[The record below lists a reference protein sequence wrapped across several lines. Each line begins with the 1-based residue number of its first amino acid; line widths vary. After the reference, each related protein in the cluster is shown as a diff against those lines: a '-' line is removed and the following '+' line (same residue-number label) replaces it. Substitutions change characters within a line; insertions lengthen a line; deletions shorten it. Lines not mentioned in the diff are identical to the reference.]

1 MFLSA
6 SQVREFKDNGVLI
19 AKNVLTE
26 ADFAAVEAETAAY
39 VDRRARELQAAGKLK
54 DLHENA
60 PFDKRIGLLFEQC
73 PEIEHGIDI
82 MHLRGRAMFAFLHN
96 KNLLDA
102 VESLIGPELTCSPIQ
117 HLRARMPGG
126 KDGGKHGLVP
136 WHQDAG
142 VTLEEAD
149 ASDIVTCWLP
159 LIHATKETGCMEVIP
174 GAHKLGH
181 LEHVAE
187 GGTTIRPDLLPK
199 TEPLCAECPRGGV
212 VFMTKYTP
220 HRGQPNLSNLVR
232 WTIDLRYQRTGT
244 PTGRPFHPDFPVRSK
259 ADPASVTQ
267 DYESWCERWM
277 DALSNSKGKQMHRV
291 KPKPAMAM

>member
-1 MFLSA
+1 MPLSA
-6 SQVREFKDNGVLI
+6 SQIQEFRENGVLI
-19 AKNVLTE
+19 ARNVLTD
-26 ADFAAVEAETAAY
+26 ADFAGVEAETTAY
-39 VDRRARELQAAGKLK
+39 IDRRARELQAQGKIK
-54 DLHENA
+54 DLHEGA
-60 PFDKRIGLLFEQC
+60 PFDRRIGLLYEQC
-73 PEIEHGIDI
+73 PEIEKGIDI
-82 MHLRGRAMFAFLHN
+82 MSLLGREMFGFLHN
-96 KNLLDA
+96 SNLLDA

-149 ASDIVTCWLP
+149 SSDIVTCWLP
-159 LIHATKETGCMEVIP
+159 LINATKETGCMEVIP

-181 LEHVAE
+181 LEHISD
-187 GGTTIRPDLLPK
+187 GGTTIRHDLLPK
-199 TEPLCAECPRGGV
+199 TQPLCAECPRGGV

-220 HRGQPNLSNLVR
+220 HRGQPNLSNQVR

-259 ADPASVTQ
+259 ANPASVTR
-267 DYESWCERWM
+267 DYDNWCARWKAAHA
-277 DALSNSKGKQMHRV
+277 DSKGKQMHRI